1 MNSFSRTP
9 QWNISRWLTSLFI
22 VITVIA
28 SLGFVKY
35 QQIQAAI
42 AFGES
47 FPEPSASVQSALSDT
62 MPYAKSIKV
71 VGQLRSTQELVVSS
85 EYAGEIT
92 YIGFGAG
99 DRVNKEQVLMRID
112 TATEEADL
120 KAAKSRLKLAELTYA
135 RVKKL
140 LKEKRVSEDQ
150 VDGAEAD
157 IAIAKAEVKN
167 LEIIIDKKTIKA
179 PFAGQVGLNEFQRGE
194 LLTANSEITTLIGI
208 GGDIWVDF
216 AIPQT
221 LLQPSIGNSIAVEAV
236 ARSSSGTIGRLEA
249 KVIAKAPF
257 IDVNS
262 RQQSYRAVLNNEARL
277 LHHNQLVSVYVAE
290 PEMQVVT
297 VPTNAIKRNHFGD
310 FVYRLEKDEQQ
321 NWRAKPVKVEL
332 GERVHD
338 QQIILSGLQQG
349 EFIATEGAFKLQ
361 ENLLVYTQS
370 DENEAEQM
378 GAGQMGGN
386 K

>member
-1 MNSFSRTP
+1 MSSSSRTSRL
-9 QWNISRWLTSLFI
+9 NISRWLTSLFI
-22 VITVIA
+22 VLTVIA

-47 FPEPSASVQSALSDT
+47 FPEPSASVKSAMSDT

-71 VGQLRSTQELVVSS
+71 VGQLRATRELVVSS

-92 YIGFGAG
+92 YIGFGPG
-99 DRVNKEQVLMRID
+99 DLINKGQVLMRID
-112 TATEEADL
+112 TAIEEADL

-194 LLTANSEITTLIGI
+194 LLTANSEITSLIGT

-221 LLQPSIGNSIAVEAV
+221 LLQPAIGNTIGIEAV
-236 ARSSSGTIGRLEA
+236 ARSSSGAIGRLDA
-249 KVIAKAPF
+249 NVIAKAPF

-262 RQQSYRAVLNNEARL
+262 RQQSYRAVLNNEAGL
-277 LHHNQLVSVYVAE
+277 LHHNQLVSVFVAE
-290 PEMQVVT
+290 PETEVVI

-321 NWRAKPVKVEL
+321 NWRAKGVKVEL

-338 QQIILSGLQQG
+338 QQIILSGLDRG

-370 DENEAEQM
+370 IES
-378 GAGQMGGN
+378 GAGQMGGS